1 MQVATSLF
9 YFLKSR
15 LKDVYLLTL
24 SFVGRVEFA
33 LSYRA
38 VSTIKNVLLTAIQD
52 LFPCILFHH
61 LVMTF
66 ASSQHLCGFR
76 ES

>member
-1 MQVATSLF
+1 MIDCMQVVTSLF
-9 YFLKSR
+9 YFLKNR

-38 VSTIKNVLLTAIQD
+38 VSTIKNLLLIAIQD
-52 LFPCILFHH
+52 LFPCILFYR
-61 LVMTF
+61 LVIK
-66 ASSQHLCGFR
+66 
-76 ES
+76 